1 MMAEEPTQLIYD
13 PYANENRE
21 VFLEIIQKLID
32 EHANKWVL
40 ITEGLIVNIFDN
52 MYFAIKY
59 ARVNFSGCDNMIAP
73 IIVSNKELIISIRV

>member
-13 PYANENRE
+13 CYANDNRE

-32 EHANKWVL
+32 EHENKWVL
-40 ITEGLIVNIFDN
+40 ITDGSIINIFDN

-59 ARVNFSGCDNMIAP
+59 ARGNFSGCDNMIAP
-73 IIVSNKELIISIRV
+73 IIADNMNLIISVPV